1 MIQVFVRHCHF
12 SSISQHKKRWP
23 NFSREKCHQ
32 NLLQTI
38 DLQRASVTFLL
49 DTYHQKGLHFLE
61 KETAFP
67 IKKISEGTES
77 GSFLRLLD
85 HIETLKLDPET
96 ILYFLED
103 DYLHR
108 AGWLD
113 VLIEGMQLPG
123 VDYVTL
129 YDHKDKYFLP
139 MYEQLRS
146 KIFVSPTCHWRT
158 VPSTTHT
165 FAVRW
170 KRLKKD
176 LAIHRK
182 YSVGRKIS
190 QDHEKFSFLTRGG
203 ATLISPMPGWSTHA
217 EIEFASPCIEWEDI
231 INTQVFTEEL
241 KPCKP

>member
-1 MIQVFVRHCHF
+1 MLQVFVRHCYF

-23 NFSREKCHQ
+23 EFSREKCHQ
-32 NLLQTI
+32 NLLETI
-38 DLQRASVTFLL
+38 DPNRASVTFLL
-49 DTYHQKGLHFLE
+49 DTHHHQKGPHFLE
-61 KETAFP
+61 KETRFP
-67 IKKISEGTES
+67 IKKINEGTEA

-85 HIETLKLDPET
+85 HVESLHLDPET

-103 DYLHR
+103 DYLHQ

-113 VLIEGMQLPG
+113 VLLEGMQLPE
-123 VDYVTL
+123 VDYLTL

-139 MYEQLRS
+139 MYDQLRS

-158 VPSTTHT
+158 VPSTTQT

-170 KRLKKD
+170 KRLRKD

-182 YSVGRKIS
+182 YSTGKKIS
-190 QDHEKFSFLTRGG
+190 QDHEKFSLLTRMG

-217 EIEFASPCIEWEDI
+217 EVEFASPCIDWEGM
-231 INTQVFTEEL
+231 
-241 KPCKP
+241 